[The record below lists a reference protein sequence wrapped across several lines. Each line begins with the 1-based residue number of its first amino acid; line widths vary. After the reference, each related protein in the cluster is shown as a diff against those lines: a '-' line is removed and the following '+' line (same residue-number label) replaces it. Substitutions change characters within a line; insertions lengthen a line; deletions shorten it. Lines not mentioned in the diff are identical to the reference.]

1 MNKLDTIRLNKDDSY
16 QDFSPKNA
24 IRMQDPATRGS
35 VQVIKTEVVTKKSS
49 RVNKNNKKNN
59 KRDSSTMKY
68 DEEEQIKSV
77 Y

>member
-1 MNKLDTIRLNKDDSY
+1 M
-16 QDFSPKNA
+16 
-24 IRMQDPATRGS
+24 RGS
-35 VQVIKTEVVTKKSS
+35 VQAIKTEVVTKKAS